1 MPSFQPPTEST
12 LKKNHQHPR
21 PFQAPLI
28 SHPGVKGSGPT
39 GPFGGF
45 KSGKKFWATE
55 RGPSG
60 ARIQRNR
67 VVFGEFIYKTN
78 MIVPSRNKVLFRS
91 IHCINVSK
99 KECGHQ
105 KCVCTQLGRPQEERA
120 RLGEPRSASVAFPRG
135 KRDNWDRNS
144 GTGPVLTV

>member
-78 MIVPSRNKVLFRS
+78 MIVPSRGAKSCFAQFTALTYPRKSVVIRS
-91 IHCINVSK
+91 V
-99 KECGHQ
+99 
-105 KCVCTQLGRPQEERA
+105 CVHSWGDPRKREQDLESQGVRPWLSPGER
-120 RLGEPRSASVAFPRG
+120 GTI
-135 KRDNWDRNS
+135 
-144 GTGPVLTV
+144 GTGIQARGLC